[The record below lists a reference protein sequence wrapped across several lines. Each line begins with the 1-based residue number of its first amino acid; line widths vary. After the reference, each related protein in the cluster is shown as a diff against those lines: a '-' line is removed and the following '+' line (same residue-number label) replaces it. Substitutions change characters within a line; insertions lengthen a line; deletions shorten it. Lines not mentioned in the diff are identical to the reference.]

1 MVLILAAVGAGFVVA
16 VLFQGPAAADD
27 GVAGERH
34 HRTGV
39 IERVVRLTVGDG
51 IDRHRQRDAGADD
64 PHRDLPP
71 ASPAAAV
78 RHAPATPRLSPER
91 VGRGAARSVVLPRVA
106 SSATHR
112 PVERG
117 TLRPG
122 LRSESTVRV
131 GHLPPRDAGPP
142 RRVVTPPAPIVAAPV
157 DAVSLPRA
165 HPRLA
170 APPVVRPVIS
180 STVGLVAASVAQV
193 VGVVDRVPIRPV
205 IVALGRVTDV
215 ILSPVLGAVI
225 VPAPARLPA
234 LAGPGLRQVPVT
246 DAASRPAPAPP
257 VDPALAPVRPVEL
270 LPAVAAPWQVSV
282 VHGPRLTSAAGR
294 PVARPGRSSTPAGLP
309 GLPVTPADQDA
320 AGVYDGS
327 TPAPGLV
334 WPVVRQVPAAAAQ
347 TFDLGLF
354 VLGTRSPSV
363 IARPG

>member
-1 MVLILAAVGAGFVVA
+1 M
-16 VLFQGPAAADD
+16 
-27 GVAGERH
+27 
-34 HRTGV
+34 
-39 IERVVRLTVGDG
+39 
-51 IDRHRQRDAGADD
+51 
-64 PHRDLPP
+64 
-71 ASPAAAV
+71 
-78 RHAPATPRLSPER
+78 
-91 VGRGAARSVVLPRVA
+91 
-106 SSATHR
+106 
-112 PVERG
+112 
-117 TLRPG
+117 
-122 LRSESTVRV
+122 
-131 GHLPPRDAGPP
+131 
-142 RRVVTPPAPIVAAPV
+142 AAPV
-157 DAVSLPRA
+157 DAVSLARA

-215 ILSPVLGAVI
+215 VLSPVVGAVI
-225 VPAPARLPA
+225 VPAPA

-246 DAASRPAPAPP
+246 DAASWPAPAPP

-270 LPAVAAPWQVSV
+270 LPAVAAPWSVSL
-282 VHGPRLTSAAGR
+282 VHGPRLTFAAGR

-320 AGVYDGS
+320 AGVNDGS
-327 TPAPGLV
+327 APAPGLV